1 VGGEKIMIRI
11 SWSRLLTAFFVC
23 AAAYSVLGG
32 ALAASKHT
40 QAVEGLDRLIPREK
54 WAGAGLDKLTAAE
67 QQTLAD
73 DITSLL
79 TSAPT
84 RGSGAVT
91 AKDRTPWRKLQRH
104 MTRDDVRKLLGEP
117 ETVSVSRF
125 YESWYYAAGS
135 VTFDGKGRLDLWT
148 ED

>member
-1 VGGEKIMIRI
+1 MIRI
-11 SWSRLLTAFFVC
+11 SWRSLLSAFLVC
-23 AAAYSVLGG
+23 AAAYSVLDG

-54 WAGAGLDKLTAAE
+54 WAGAGLEKLTTAE

-79 TSAPT
+79 TSLRT
-84 RGSGAVT
+84 KESSVV
-91 AKDRTPWRKLQRH
+91 AKDRTQWRKLQRR
-104 MTRDDVRKLLGEP
+104 MTEDDVRKLLGQP
-117 ETVSVSRF
+117 ESVSVSRF
-125 YESWYYAAGS
+125 YESWYYTGGS

-148 ED
+148 EH